1 MQAHSPFAPASL
13 ALGLLAALLYSVGV
27 ANAAPLHEAAKAGQT
42 AEILSLLDA
51 GANIN
56 EPDELG
62 VSALHWS
69 VSSGRPA
76 AVRALLERGA
86 DVEAETGFG
95 STPLHWAAAR
105 GNRALIRLLVSGGS
119 DVNRQ
124 NYVGATPA
132 AVARR
137 DGNSAARTELSA
149 RGGREPGNSCQSRR
163 FTSPNGF
170 QGYQVLCR

>member
-1 MQAHSPFAPASL
+1 MQAHSSTAAGLLLASL
-13 ALGLLAALLYSVGV
+13 LLAGA
-27 ANAAPLHEAAKAGQT
+27 ANSAPLHEAAKVGQT
-42 AEILSLLDA
+42 SKIISLFDA
-51 GANIN
+51 GVNIN

-62 VSALHWS
+62 VSPLHWS
-69 VSSGRPA
+69 GLSGRLA

-105 GNRALIRLLVSGGS
+105 GNRALIDLLVSGGS

-124 NYVGATPA
+124 NYAGATPA

-137 DGNSAARTELSA
+137 DGNSAVRLELSA
-149 RGGREPGNSCQSRR
+149 RGGREPGDNCQARR

-170 QGYQVLCR
+170 QGFQVVCR